1 MRARGPVAHTQHTHL
16 PCSRRAHGLPAA
28 AQPLRAD
35 AAQALQ
41 RLETAAQ
48 LEQARGQ
55 SFETAADWTR
65 ATALAAAT
73 AAMLICPTA
82 LARLLA

>member
-1 MRARGPVAHTQHTHL
+1 MARQLLLSLCAPTLHRL
-16 PCSRRAHGLPAA
+16 CLPAA
-28 AQPLRAD
+28 RM
-35 AAQALQ
+35 
-41 RLETAAQ
+41 ETAAQ

-73 AAMLICPTA
+73 AVMLICPTA